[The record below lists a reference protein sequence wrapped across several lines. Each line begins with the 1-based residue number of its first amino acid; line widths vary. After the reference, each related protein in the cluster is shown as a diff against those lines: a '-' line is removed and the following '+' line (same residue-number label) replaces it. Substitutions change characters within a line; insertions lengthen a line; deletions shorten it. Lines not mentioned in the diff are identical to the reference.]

1 MKKILLHKSVVALL
15 LLFVCFKPVYAAL
28 AVGDIAFVGFNAD
41 GNDDVAFVALT
52 NIAAGEVIIFE
63 DNEWNGSAW
72 VDANENAFIWTA
84 PAGGV
89 SAGTIVQISSV
100 NTGSPTTNL
109 GTVAFGATATYGNN
123 RGISGGDEVIYAYQG
138 TRASPSFI
146 TAVANGGY
154 VAANGTLPASL
165 TLGTNAINLAA
176 LDDDLDIA
184 SFTGLRNNQAT
195 FGAYRSIINTPS
207 NWNFQDG
214 SGDQS
219 TDVTAPD
226 VPFSMTAFT
235 ISATPTLSIND
246 VLLNEGNMGTTTFT
260 FTVSLSA
267 PAGAGGVTFDIAT
280 ADDTAQ
286 DDNPSSE
293 DNDYVAKS
301 LSGQTIPAGGSTYTF
316 DVSIIGDVSIESN
329 EPFFVNV
336 TNVSGAT
343 TSDGQGQGTI
353 LNDDAVNTLPT
364 IALDVTTTTNFLDGG
379 VAIAPASPYAVS
391 GVISDPTDP
400 GATLGIDFTIG
411 DVETAAAILTLTAF
425 SSNTS
430 VVPNNVANLVLSGAG
445 ANRKLKIV
453 PVGIGYATIT
463 VTVTDGGSATNSY
476 TIEYAASAA
485 STTTS
490 TSRFHT
496 GASDASTAVAI
507 DADYMLVA
515 DDEDQTIRL
524 YDRTD
529 SGLPLAAFTF
539 TSSLGLTDISGGGI
553 PREVDIEASTKVGS
567 TIYWLASHGNSSSGN
582 DRPNRERIFSTTV
595 GGSGAA
601 TTLTFG
607 GYYRFLEDDLLA
619 WDNANG
625 HGLGAGFLGL
635 QASAAVSVV
644 PEAVGGVGFNIEG
657 LTFAADN
664 TTAYIAFRAP
674 IEPTSARTKALI
686 IPVTNFTTILNEMGG
701 ASGSATFGAPIFLDL
716 GGRGIRSI
724 EKNSNNEYLIIA
736 GPATGTGDFKFYTWT
751 GVATDAPIERAGDL
765 SFVYSESAFES
776 ILEVPNPLTAASS
789 IQVLMDNG
797 DRIWYND
804 ATISKALPRVNW
816 EKFRSDL
823 VTLGATVIPTVE
835 FTATD
840 NGASETGPDAGT
852 FRITRTGATTSMLT
866 VNYTISGTAVGADY
880 TPTLTGTAMFNNGES
895 SIDIIVTPVDDNL
908 VEGNETLIL
917 TLTDAA
923 PYDLG
928 ASAAATVTIIDNEAA
943 VPVPTTTTISSNLN
957 PSFTGNNVTFT
968 ATVTSG
974 GNPVTLGTV
983 TFTEGATILAAN
995 VNLNGS
1001 GQAGFSISTLTE
1013 GSHNITATYN
1023 GTSSFLTSNGSGT
1036 QTVNNVT
1043 VVNGNSFCNVGV
1055 ITLNDGNPGG
1065 ITGTPATPYP
1075 SNIFVSGLV
1084 GTIQSI
1090 TVDLNGLT
1098 HNRASDI
1105 DLLLVAPT
1113 GGKFLMMTGVGQFS
1127 LYSNTNLTLSDAA
1140 ASALPQVGAI
1150 PSGTYRP
1157 ASYELTNIFPAPAPA
1172 SPYNQPATQG
1182 AATFASVFNG
1192 LDPNGTWSLYA
1203 TDDTTNIIGSI
1214 SKGWCLNINTPPPCT
1229 PPDISDEPDAVIVCA
1244 GSATSFTVAA
1254 SGSGTLSYQWQ
1265 EDGIDLTNTG
1275 VYSNVTTATLNISDV
1290 TGLNG
1295 KQYQVIITN
1304 DNGTSDDASDDCSST
1319 SEEVMLT
1326 VFDPQA
1332 GTLSATNPVICA
1344 GETTTLNFTPT
1355 AGLTVVGWF
1364 LDDAAAGCNPTGSS
1378 LSTGTT
1384 FNVSPIGT
1392 TSYAVVVQNSDG
1404 CRDTACVTINVNPKP
1419 NITASATQT
1428 TICAG
1433 ETTTLNFTP
1442 TTDVAVVGWFLDDDD
1457 AGCNPMGGS
1466 LSTGTT
1472 FDVSP
1477 SVTTTYAVVVETDS
1491 GCRDTACVT
1500 INVNPK
1506 PDITASATNTTIC
1519 AGETT
1524 TLNFTPTAGLT
1535 VVGWFLDDAAA
1546 GCNPTGSSLSTGTT
1560 FNVSPIGTT
1569 SYAVV
1574 VQNSDG
1580 CRDTACVTINVNPKP
1595 NITASATQTTI
1606 CAGETTTLN
1615 FTPTTDLTVV
1625 GWFLDDD
1632 DAGCNPMGASLSTG
1646 TTFDVSPGVTTTYA
1660 VVVETDSGCRD
1671 TACVT
1676 ITVNPLPTITLGA
1689 NPVVCAGETSANL
1702 AFTAT
1707 TGSPNQYSID
1717 FADNSFADVTNGVLG
1732 SSPIVIAVPANA
1744 AVGTY
1749 NATLTVRNSTTTCGS
1764 QTYNISVRVLNC
1776 NIVVSDPC
1784 SCKNNATTLVNGQFN
1799 ETVTIIAPSGQTW
1812 TVSAVNNLY
1821 QTTSPAPP
1829 AAPTLIAIGTA
1840 FTETPNGD
1848 GTSTYTL
1855 AGLTVDATSYSLSAT
1870 NGIGT
1875 ILSIN
1880 NICYYPNPAITGLDP
1895 AYCADEPAVTLTGT
1909 IDRGDGQTAIT
1920 PQSAVFDI
1928 NGTVAT
1934 QFDPQALGAGTY
1946 NVGFTVDAAAE
1957 GVTFPGCVQ
1966 AVSQVVRVDPQVT
1979 VDAGTPQTICRT
1991 KTLALS
1997 ALNPSV
2003 QYSGTVAD
2011 LIYTW
2016 SFVEAGNN
2024 GTLTGTSSTDLNA
2037 GTYTP
2042 GPDAIVRGYVT
2053 LRLTV
2058 DNPNDA
2064 CEPVSDTVRVNI
2076 LNVDCGKFPWNGN

>member
-1 MKKILLHKSVVALL
+1 M
-15 LLFVCFKPVYAAL
+15 
-28 AVGDIAFVGFNAD
+28 
-41 GNDDVAFVALT
+41 
-52 NIAAGEVIIFE
+52 
-63 DNEWNGSAW
+63 
-72 VDANENAFIWTA
+72 
-84 PAGGV
+84 
-89 SAGTIVQISSV
+89 
-100 NTGSPTTNL
+100 
-109 GTVAFGATATYGNN
+109 
-123 RGISGGDEVIYAYQG
+123 
-138 TRASPSFI
+138 
-146 TAVANGGY
+146 
-154 VAANGTLPASL
+154 
-165 TLGTNAINLAA
+165 
-176 LDDDLDIA
+176 
-184 SFTGLRNNQAT
+184 
-195 FGAYRSIINTPS
+195 
-207 NWNFQDG
+207 
-214 SGDQS
+214 
-219 TDVTAPD
+219 
-226 VPFSMTAFT
+226 
-235 ISATPTLSIND
+235 
-246 VLLNEGNMGTTTFT
+246 
-260 FTVSLSA
+260 
-267 PAGAGGVTFDIAT
+267 
-280 ADDTAQ
+280 
-286 DDNPSSE
+286 
-293 DNDYVAKS
+293 
-301 LSGQTIPAGGSTYTF
+301 
-316 DVSIIGDVSIESN
+316 
-329 EPFFVNV
+329 
-336 TNVSGAT
+336 
-343 TSDGQGQGTI
+343 
-353 LNDDAVNTLPT
+353 
-364 IALDVTTTTNFLDGG
+364 
-379 VAIAPASPYAVS
+379 
-391 GVISDPTDP
+391 
-400 GATLGIDFTIG
+400 
-411 DVETAAAILTLTAF
+411 
-425 SSNTS
+425 
-430 VVPNNVANLVLSGAG
+430 
-445 ANRKLKIV
+445 
-453 PVGIGYATIT
+453 
-463 VTVTDGGSATNSY
+463 
-476 TIEYAASAA
+476 
-485 STTTS
+485 
-490 TSRFHT
+490 
-496 GASDASTAVAI
+496 
-507 DADYMLVA
+507 
-515 DDEDQTIRL
+515 
-524 YDRTD
+524 
-529 SGLPLAAFTF
+529 
-539 TSSLGLTDISGGGI
+539 
-553 PREVDIEASTKVGS
+553 
-567 TIYWLASHGNSSSGN
+567 
-582 DRPNRERIFSTTV
+582 
-595 GGSGAA
+595 
-601 TTLTFG
+601 
-607 GYYRFLEDDLLA
+607 
-619 WDNANG
+619 
-625 HGLGAGFLGL
+625 
-635 QASAAVSVV
+635 
-644 PEAVGGVGFNIEG
+644 
-657 LTFAADN
+657 
-664 TTAYIAFRAP
+664 
-674 IEPTSARTKALI
+674 
-686 IPVTNFTTILNEMGG
+686 
-701 ASGSATFGAPIFLDL
+701 
-716 GGRGIRSI
+716 
-724 EKNSNNEYLIIA
+724 
-736 GPATGTGDFKFYTWT
+736 
-751 GVATDAPIERAGDL
+751 
-765 SFVYSESAFES
+765 
-776 ILEVPNPLTAASS
+776 
-789 IQVLMDNG
+789 
-797 DRIWYND
+797 
-804 ATISKALPRVNW
+804 
-816 EKFRSDL
+816 
-823 VTLGATVIPTVE
+823 
-835 FTATD
+835 
-840 NGASETGPDAGT
+840 
-852 FRITRTGATTSMLT
+852 
-866 VNYTISGTAVGADY
+866 
-880 TPTLTGTAMFNNGES
+880 
-895 SIDIIVTPVDDNL
+895 
-908 VEGNETLIL
+908 
-917 TLTDAA
+917 
-923 PYDLG
+923 
-928 ASAAATVTIIDNEAA
+928 
-943 VPVPTTTTISSNLN
+943 
-957 PSFTGNNVTFT
+957 
-968 ATVTSG
+968 
-974 GNPVTLGTV
+974 
-983 TFTEGATILAAN
+983 
-995 VNLNGS
+995 
-1001 GQAGFSISTLTE
+1001 
-1013 GSHNITATYN
+1013 
-1023 GTSSFLTSNGSGT
+1023 
-1036 QTVNNVT
+1036 
-1043 VVNGNSFCNVGV
+1043 NGNSFCNVGV

-1332 GTLSATNPVICA
+1332 GTLSATNPV
-1344 GETTTLNFTPT
+1344 
-1355 AGLTVVGWF
+1355 
-1364 LDDAAAGCNPTGSS
+1364 
-1378 LSTGTT
+1378 
-1384 FNVSPIGT
+1384 
-1392 TSYAVVVQNSDG
+1392 
-1404 CRDTACVTINVNPKP
+1404 
-1419 NITASATQT
+1419 
-1428 TICAG
+1428 
-1433 ETTTLNFTP
+1433 
-1442 TTDVAVVGWFLDDDD
+1442 
-1457 AGCNPMGGS
+1457 
-1466 LSTGTT
+1466 
-1472 FDVSP
+1472 
-1477 SVTTTYAVVVETDS
+1477 
-1491 GCRDTACVT
+1491 
-1500 INVNPK
+1500 
-1506 PDITASATNTTIC
+1506 IC

-2042 GPDAIVRGYVT
+2042 GPDAIARGYVT